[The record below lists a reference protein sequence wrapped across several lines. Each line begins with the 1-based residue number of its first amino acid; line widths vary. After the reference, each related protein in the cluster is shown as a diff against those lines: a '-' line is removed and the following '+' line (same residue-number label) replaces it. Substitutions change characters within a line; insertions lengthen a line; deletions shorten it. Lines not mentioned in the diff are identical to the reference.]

1 MTDQTVVLAAYP
13 TARADQRAPRH
24 VAIMAITRI
33 DGRRTD
39 NLIGSGTTEAQA
51 WQCAAERVREDNAA

>member
-33 DGRRTD
+33 DGKRTD
-39 NLIGSGTTEAQA
+39 NLIGSGVSEAEA
-51 WQCAAERVREDNAA
+51 WRRAAERAQEDNAA

>member
-13 TARADQRAPRH
+13 SARADQRAPRH
-24 VAIMAITRI
+24 VAIFAIVRV
-33 DGRRTD
+33 DGKRVD
-39 NLIGSGTTEAQA
+39 QLIGAGTTEALA